1 MQDKHQK
8 RNNMRLVVERKWRKE
23 DYTIGI
29 LYVNGVRLCNT
40 LEDAVRDEKV
50 YGKTAIPKG
59 TYRVLMNTVSP
70 KFQDR
75 EWSKPYGGIVPR
87 LRNVSNFQNVLI
99 HVGNSAADT
108 SGCILVGDNTIKGRL
123 TNSTNRY
130 YELMG
135 KLLRAALAGEAIDI
149 TILEP

>member
-1 MQDKHQK
+1 MKI
-8 RNNMRLVVERKWRKE
+8 LIERKWRKA

-40 LEDAVRDEKV
+40 LEDAVRSEKV
-50 YGKTAIPKG
+50 YGKTAIPAG
-59 TYRVLMNTVSP
+59 TYRVLMNTVSQ

-75 EWSKPYGGIVPR
+75 VWAKPYGGMVPR
-87 LRNVSNFQNVLI
+87 LRNVPDFQGVLI
-99 HVGNSAADT
+99 HPGNTAADT
-108 SGCILVGDNTIKGRL
+108 DGCILVGDNTIKGQL

-135 KLLRAALAGEAIDI
+135 RMLGAALAGESIDI
-149 TILEP
+149 TIVNK

>member
-1 MQDKHQK
+1 MKI
-8 RNNMRLVVERKWRKE
+8 LIERRWRKE

-40 LEDAVRDEKV
+40 LEDAVRSEKV
-50 YGKTAIPKG
+50 YGKTAIPAG

-75 EWSKPYGGIVPR
+75 AWAKPYGGIVPR
-87 LRNVSNFQNVLI
+87 LRNVPDFQGVLI
-99 HVGNSAADT
+99 HPGNTAADT
-108 SGCILVGDNTIKGRL
+108 DGCILVGDNTIKGQL

-135 KLLRAALAGEAIDI
+135 KLLGAALAGEAIDI
-149 TILEP
+149 TIINR

>member
-1 MQDKHQK
+1 MKI
-8 RNNMRLVVERKWRKE
+8 LVERKWRKE

-29 LYVNGVRLCNT
+29 LSVNGVRLCNT
-40 LEDAVRDEKV
+40 LEDAVRSEKV
-50 YGKTAIPKG
+50 YGKTAIPAG

-75 EWSKPYGGIVPR
+75 AWAKPYGGLVPR
-87 LRNVSNFQNVLI
+87 LRNVPDFQGVLI
-99 HVGNSAADT
+99 HPGNTAADT
-108 SGCILVGDNTIKGRL
+108 DGCILVGDNTIKGQL

-135 KLLRAALAGEAIDI
+135 KLLGAALAGEAIDI
-149 TILEP
+149 TIINR

>member
-1 MQDKHQK
+1 MKI
-8 RNNMRLVVERKWRKE
+8 LVERKWRKE

-29 LYVNGVRLCNT
+29 LSVNGVRLCNT
-40 LEDAVRDEKV
+40 LEDVVRSEKV
-50 YGKTAIPKG
+50 YGKTAIPAG

-75 EWSKPYGGIVPR
+75 TWAKPYGGIVPR
-87 LRNVSNFQNVLI
+87 LRNVPDFQGVLI
-99 HVGNSAADT
+99 HPGNTAADT
-108 SGCILVGDNTIKGRL
+108 DGCILVGDNTIKGQL

-135 KLLRAALAGEAIDI
+135 KLLAAALAGEAIDI
-149 TILEP
+149 TILNS

>member
-1 MQDKHQK
+1 MKI
-8 RNNMRLVVERKWRKE
+8 LVERKWRKE

-29 LYVNGVRLCNT
+29 LSVNGVRLCNT
-40 LEDAVRDEKV
+40 LEDAVRSEKV
-50 YGKTAIPKG
+50 YGKTAIPAG

-75 EWSKPYGGIVPR
+75 AWAKPYGGIVPR
-87 LRNVSNFQNVLI
+87 LRNVPDFQGVLI
-99 HVGNSAADT
+99 HPGNTAADT
-108 SGCILVGDNTIKGRL
+108 DGCILVGDNTIKGQL

-135 KLLRAALAGEAIDI
+135 RMLGAALAGEAIDI
-149 TILEP
+149 TIINR

>member
-1 MQDKHQK
+1 MK
-8 RNNMRLVVERKWRKE
+8 LVVERKWRKD

-40 LEDAVRDEKV
+40 LEDAVRSDKI

-59 TYRVLMNTVSP
+59 TYRVLMNVKSP
-70 KFQDR
+70 KFDER
-75 EWSKPYGGIVPR
+75 PWTIPYGGIVPR
-87 LRNVSNFQNVLI
+87 LRNVPNFQGVLI
-99 HVGNSAADT
+99 HVGNTAADT
-108 SGCILVGDNTIKGRL
+108 DGCILVGDNTEKGRL

-130 YELMG
+130 FQLMG
-135 KLLRAALAGEAIDI
+135 MLLGAALSGEAIDI

>member
-1 MQDKHQK
+1 MKMK
-8 RNNMRLVVERKWRKE
+8 LVVERKWRKD

-40 LEDAVRDEKV
+40 LEDAVRPDKI

-59 TYRVLMNTVSP
+59 TYRVLMNVKSP
-70 KFQDR
+70 KFDGR
-75 EWSKPYGGIVPR
+75 PWTIPYGGIVPR
-87 LRNVSNFQNVLI
+87 LRNVPNFQGVLI
-99 HVGNSAADT
+99 HVGNTAADT
-108 SGCILVGDNTIKGRL
+108 DGCILVGDNTEKGRL

-130 YELMG
+130 FKLMG
-135 KLLRAALAGEAIDI
+135 MLLGAALSGEAIDI